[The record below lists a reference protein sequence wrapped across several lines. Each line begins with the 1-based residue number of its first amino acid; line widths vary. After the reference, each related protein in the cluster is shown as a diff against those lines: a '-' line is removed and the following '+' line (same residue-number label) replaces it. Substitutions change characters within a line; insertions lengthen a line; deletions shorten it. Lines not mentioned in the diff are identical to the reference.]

1 MQYEDLGK
9 FIKLKRKELG
19 LSLNRFAVE
28 TDIDPAILCR
38 IENLQ
43 QGIKVNILKKIA
55 DAMHTT
61 PSKFLEEF
69 EHTTEE

>member
-1 MQYEDLGK
+1 MQYEELGK
-9 FIKLKRKELG
+9 FIKLKRKDLG

-28 TDIDPAILCR
+28 ADIDPAILCR

-55 DAMHTT
+55 DAMRTT

-69 EHTTEE
+69 ENYVEE